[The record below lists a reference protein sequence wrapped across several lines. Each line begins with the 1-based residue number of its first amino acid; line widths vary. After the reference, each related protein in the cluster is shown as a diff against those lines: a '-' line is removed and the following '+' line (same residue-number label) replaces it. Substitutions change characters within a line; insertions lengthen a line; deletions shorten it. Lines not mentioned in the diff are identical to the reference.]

1 VKFRYSHTTV
11 CEIAES
17 SVRVIL
23 VLVHFEFFTP
33 KVFANF
39 SPGLSFGNPGDKD
52 FFSRRAQ
59 PSQGCAIPSNDIRVP
74 RVAKAQP
81 WAEIGEHLRCRS
93 TWNQYKKGQ

>member
-1 VKFRYSHTTV
+1 MAGSDIKAPHSAVKFRYSHTTV

-59 PSQGCAIPSNDIRVP
+59 PSRG
-74 RVAKAQP
+74 
-81 WAEIGEHLRCRS
+81 LR
-93 TWNQYKKGQ
+93 NPIK